1 MSEEQTETSKDVRQR
16 VRALLALAER
26 RNETTKKRL
35 SDHHFVTAS
44 KLRSLGYEDAL
55 RDVLRIIDEY

>member
-1 MSEEQTETSKDVRQR
+1 MSEEQTKTAKDVRQR
-16 VRALLALAER
+16 VRYLLALAES

>member
-1 MSEEQTETSKDVRQR
+1 MSEEQTKNAKDIRQR
-16 VRALLALAER
+16 VRYLLALAER

>member
-1 MSEEQTETSKDVRQR
+1 MSEEQTGNAKDLRKR
-16 VRALLALAER
+16 IRALLALAER

>member
-1 MSEEQTETSKDVRQR
+1 MSEEQKGNAKDLRKR
-16 VRALLALAER
+16 VRVLLALAER

>member
-1 MSEEQTETSKDVRQR
+1 MPEEKTGNAKDLRKR
-16 VRALLALAER
+16 VRALLSLAER
-26 RNETTKKRL
+26 RNETTKKKL

>member
-1 MSEEQTETSKDVRQR
+1 MSEEQTGTVKDVRQR

-35 SDHHFVTAS
+35 IDHHFVTAS

>member
-1 MSEEQTETSKDVRQR
+1 MSEEKTGNVNDLRKR
-16 VRALLALAER
+16 VRYLLSLAER

>member
-1 MSEEQTETSKDVRQR
+1 MSEEQTGNAKDLRMR

>member
-1 MSEEQTETSKDVRQR
+1 MSEEQTGNAKDVRKR
-16 VRALLALAER
+16 VRDLLALAER

-35 SDHHFVTAS
+35 SNHHFVTAS

>member
-1 MSEEQTETSKDVRQR
+1 MSEEQTKNAKDVRQR
-16 VRALLALAER
+16 VRYLLALAER

>member
-1 MSEEQTETSKDVRQR
+1 MSEEQTKTAKDVRQR
-16 VRALLALAER
+16 VRYLLALEER

>member
-1 MSEEQTETSKDVRQR
+1 MSEEKTGNAKDLRKR

-26 RNETTKKRL
+26 RNETTKKKL

-55 RDVLRIIDEY
+55 RDVLRIIDKY

>member
-1 MSEEQTETSKDVRQR
+1 MSEEKTGNANDLRER
-16 VRALLALAER
+16 VRYLLSLAER
-26 RNETTKKRL
+26 RNETTKKKL